1 MADNSVNFSIKIK
14 DEASAALK
22 KVSVSV
28 DGVGKVAKRVTEEVN
43 KVQNSIVNWSQASQ
57 AADML
62 GQSVQQL
69 FGTCKDLTDAYQV
82 QLVAE
87 TQLQTVMKQRM
98 SATDE
103 EIQSIK
109 ELASAQQALGVI
121 GDEVQLSGTQQMAT
135 FLNEK
140 TSLDALIPAMNNLL
154 AQQKGLNATNQDAVG
169 IGNMM
174 GKAMQGQVDVLQR
187 VGVTFTD
194 AQKSVLQYGTESE
207 RAAMLAQVIRDNVG
221 EMNAE
226 LAKTDAGK
234 QKQLEN
240 TIGDLKEQLGAIVQ
254 PAMKAITALSQI
266 VIIVTGV
273 VKCTTAVKSLNLA
286 LASTMSVTRMMRSS
300 MLSLNA
306 IVTVSKAAF
315 TGATIGATTLKV
327 AIRGL
332 MISTGVGAAVAVL
345 TFALE
350 KLLGAADDTSGSVRD
365 LSSSEQILKQSTDA
379 YTTAASEA
387 KAGIDMELAALK
399 NLISGHGDESGK
411 VQELN
416 RKYGEF
422 LGYHKSAA
430 EWYDVLIRKSADYC
444 KAIGYEAQAKVLAS
458 QKAEKEMQLEV
469 VRQRKQALVDSGKAT
484 TTVKTMVTE
493 RLGSGGRQVKVKKQ
507 QVDTDEY
514 KELRLQEARLVIE
527 NHNLGKSFED
537 CMVKMQEGMSA
548 LKVESRT
555 TDMAAMNYEELG
567 KEIESTESKLKGL
580 APTETAEINR
590 LSEYNKQLKAR
601 KDALGKSLG
610 LGSGS
615 SKGGDTKT
623 DIIISSGS
631 LKVLEQ
637 QLNELKERQEKAP
650 IEKQLTFTSDI
661 VALEDQISEIKERL
675 KHANFEAR
683 YTLKP
688 VEMGGAATS
697 PIQDV
702 MKSSL
707 GKDGPLADFKIPK
720 MNIEKPLTDMEA
732 WNNALDTAR
741 QKNAATIESL
751 GAVGG
756 AMGALGN
763 AVGGAAGQWLEWGA
777 NCMQAIATAIP
788 QIMALTI
795 AKKGEA
801 TANAESAVT
810 GVASSVA
817 SIPWVGPVLAIAAVA
832 SLLAAFAG
840 IPKFANG
847 GLAYGPTLGLFGEYA
862 GASNNPEVVA
872 PLNKLKQLIQPVDGM
887 SGGRV
892 EFVIDGRTLKGIL
905 NKVDNFNSRTR

>member
-1 MADNSVNFSIKIK
+1 MADNSLNFSIKIK
-14 DEASAALK
+14 DEATAALK
-22 KVSVSV
+22 KISVSV
-28 DGVGKVAKRVTEEVN
+28 DGVSKVVKKVTEEAN
-43 KVQNSIVNWSQASQ
+43 RAQNSIVNWAQASQ

-62 GQSVQQL
+62 GQSVLQL
-69 FGTCKDLTDAYQV
+69 QNYCKDLTDAYQV

-87 TQLQTVMKQRM
+87 TQLQTVMRQRM

-121 GDEVQLSGTQQMAT
+121 GDEVQLSGAQQMAT

-240 TIGDLKEQLGAIVQ
+240 TLGDIKEQFGAMVQ
-254 PAMKAITALSQI
+254 PAMKALTALSQFVI
-266 VIIVTGV
+266 VVTGV

-315 TGATIGATTLKV
+315 TGAAIGATTLKV

-332 MISTGVGAAVAVL
+332 MISTGVGAAIAVL

-350 KLLGAADDTSGSVRD
+350 KLLGTADDTSGSVRD
-365 LSSSEQILKQSTDA
+365 LSSAEQSLKQATEA
-379 YTTAASEA
+379 YTSAASEA

-416 RKYGEF
+416 RKYGES

-430 EWYDVLIRKSADYC
+430 EWYDVLIRKSAEYC

-458 QKAEKEMQLEV
+458 QKAAKELELEAI
-469 VRQRKQALVDSGKAT
+469 RQQKQALIN
-484 TTVKTMVTE
+484 
-493 RLGSGGRQVKVKKQ
+493 SGGDKKEVKGVRSGPGTSSVVKYE
-507 QVDTDEY
+507 VNT
-514 KELRLQEARLVIE
+514 KEFDDLIAQERALESETGQLQEQF
-527 NHNLGKSFED
+527 NT
-537 CMVKMQEGMSA
+537 CMEKMQEGMSA
-548 LKVESRT
+548 LNVESAK
-555 TDMAAMNYEELG
+555 TDAVAMSYEELG

-590 LSEYNKQLKAR
+590 LTEYNKQLKVR
-601 KDALGKSLG
+601 KAALGKSLG
-610 LGSGS
+610 LGSGGG
-615 SKGGDTKT
+615 KGGDAKT
-623 DIIISSGS
+623 DITISSGS
-631 LKVLEQ
+631 LKALEQ
-637 QLNELKERQEKAP
+637 QLSELKERQEKAP
-650 IEKQLTFTSDI
+650 IEKQLTFTQDI

-675 KHANFEAR
+675 KHAKFEAR

-688 VEMGGAATS
+688 METESASGS
-697 PIQDV
+697 PIKQA
-702 MKSSL
+702 MRSSIDL
-707 GKDGPLADFKIPK
+707 TQTEGGLKDLKLETPK
-720 MNIEKPLTDMEA
+720 LDMEKPLEGMEA
-732 WNNALDTAR
+732 WNAALDKAR
-741 QKNAATIESL
+741 EKNAEAIGSM
-751 GAVGG
+751 G
-756 AMGALGN
+756 AMGSVMGSLGE
-763 AVGGAAGQWLEWGA
+763 VIGGQAGAWMDWAGNLLG
-777 NCMQAIATAIP
+777 AIAQALP
-788 QIMALTI
+788 QLAAL
-795 AKKGEA
+795 A
-801 TANAESAVT
+801 TANTATAAT
-810 GVASSVA
+810 GAASSVA
-817 SIPWVGPVLAIAAVA
+817 SIPFVGPIMAIAAVA
-832 SLLAAFAG
+832 SVLAALTSL
-840 IPKFANG
+840 PKFANG
-847 GLAYGPTLGLFGEYA
+847 GIAYGPTLGLFGEYA

-872 PLNKLKQLIQPVDGM
+872 PLNRLRQLIQPADLGGM
-887 SGGRV
+887 SGNVR
-892 EFVIDGRTLKGIL
+892 FRIDGRALTGVLEREMNL
-905 NKVDNFNSRTR
+905 TRRS

>member
-1 MADNSVNFSIKIK
+1 MADNSLNFSIKIK
-14 DEASAALK
+14 DEATAALK

-28 DGVGKVAKRVTEEVN
+28 DEVGKVAKRVTEEVN

-69 FGTCKDLTDAYQV
+69 FGVCKDLTDAYQV

-121 GDEVQLSGTQQMAT
+121 GDEVQLSGAQQMAT

-273 VKCTTAVKSLNLA
+273 VKCTTAIKSLNLA
-286 LASTMSVTRMMRSS
+286 LASTMSVTRIVRSS
-300 MLSLNA
+300 MLSLSA
-306 IVTVSKAAF
+306 IVTVCKSAFMGAAV
-315 TGATIGATTLKV
+315 GATTLKV

-332 MISTGVGAAVAVL
+332 MISTGVGAAIAVL

-350 KLLGAADDTSGSVRD
+350 KLLGAADSTSGSVYD
-365 LSSSEQILKQSTDA
+365 LSSAEQSLKQATEA
-379 YTTAASEA
+379 YTSSASDA

-399 NLISGHGDESGK
+399 KLISGHGDESGK

-416 RKYGEF
+416 GKYGEA

-458 QKAEKEMQLEV
+458 QKAEKEIQLEA
-469 VRQRKQALVDSGKAT
+469 VRKQKQALIDSGGDKT
-484 TTVKTMVTE
+484 EVKGVRSGPGTSSVVKYEVNTKEFDGLIAQE
-493 RLGSGGRQVKVKKQ
+493 RALESETGQ
-507 QVDTDEY
+507 
-514 KELRLQEARLVIE
+514 LQEQ
-527 NHNLGKSFED
+527 FD
-537 CMVKMQEGMSA
+537 TCMEKMQEGLSA
-548 LKVESRT
+548 LNVEGVK
-555 TDMAAMNYEELG
+555 TDVVAMNYTELG
-567 KEIESTESKLKGL
+567 KEIESTENKLKSL
-580 APTETAEINR
+580 APTEIAEINR
-590 LSEYNKQLKAR
+590 LTEYNKQLKAR
-601 KDALGKSLG
+601 RKVMGKSLG
-610 LGSGS
+610 LGDGG
-615 SKGGDTKT
+615 KGGEDKT
-623 DIIISSGS
+623 DIAISSGS
-631 LKVLEQ
+631 LKALEQ
-637 QLNELKERQEKAP
+637 QLSELKERQEKAP

-675 KHANFEAR
+675 KHAKFEVK

-688 VEMGGAATS
+688 VQEGIPNAS
-697 PIQDV
+697 PIKDV

-720 MNIEKPLTDMEA
+720 MDIEKPLSDMET

-751 GAVGG
+751 GAMGG
-756 AMGALGN
+756 AMGSLGN

-795 AKKGEA
+795 TKKGEA

-817 SIPWVGPVLAIAAVA
+817 SIPWVGPVLAVAAVA

-872 PLNKLKQLIQPVDGM
+872 PLNKLKQLIQPSDGM
-887 SGGRV
+887 GSGRV
-892 EFVIDGRTLKGIL
+892 EFVIDGRALKGIL
-905 NKVDNFNSRTR
+905 NKVDNFNNRTR

>member
-1 MADNSVNFSIKIK
+1 MADNYLDFSIRMK
-14 DEASAALK
+14 DEASEVIK
-22 KVSVSV
+22 TV
-28 DGVGKVAKRVTEEVN
+28 GVNIEHLQKGVQQVTEEVTRT
-43 KVQNSIVNWSQASQ
+43 QRSIVDWAQAAQ
-57 AADML
+57 AADLL

-69 FGTCKDLTDAYQV
+69 FGVCKDLTDAYQV
-82 QLVAE
+82 QLIAE
-87 TQLQTVMKQRM
+87 TQLQTVMRQRM
-98 SATDE
+98 SATAE

-109 ELASAQQALGVI
+109 DLASAQQELGVI
-121 GDEVQLSGTQQMAT
+121 GDEVQLSGAQQMAT

-140 TSLDALIPAMNNLL
+140 TSLDSLIPAMNNLL

-194 AQKSVLQYGTESE
+194 AQKNVLQYGEESE

-226 LAKTDAGK
+226 LARTDAGK

-240 TIGDLKEQLGAIVQ
+240 TLGDVKEKMGALVQ
-254 PAMKAITALSQI
+254 GAMPFLTLAAYS
-266 VIIVTGV
+266 
-273 VKCTTAVKSLNLA
+273 TTAATGALRLYSSIRSVTAALQGTSVAASLAAIHTRVQATATKLLA
-286 LASTMSVTRMMRSS
+286 LANGTATASTIALRI
-300 MLSLNA
+300 A
-306 IVTVSKAAF
+306 TVALY
-315 TGATIGATTLKV
+315 ATITGGLYLAVQGLISLFSSYSSTAEDTFGKQDLLK
-327 AIRGL
+327 
-332 MISTGVGAAVAVL
+332 
-345 TFALE
+345 E
-350 KLLGAADDTSGSVRD
+350 
-365 LSSSEQILKQSTDA
+365 STDA
-379 YTTAASEA
+379 YKNATSQLKGEL
-387 KAGIDMELAALK
+387 DMEISSLA
-399 NLISGHGDESGK
+399 NLIKSHGNESGK

-416 RKYGEF
+416 RKYGES

-458 QKAEKEMQLEV
+458 QKAEKELQLEA
-469 VRQRKQALVDSGKAT
+469 VRQQKQALIDSGGDKT
-484 TTVKTMVTE
+484 EVKGVRSGPGTSSVVKYKVNTKEFDDLIAQE
-493 RLGSGGRQVKVKKQ
+493 RALESETGQLQKQ
-507 QVDTDEY
+507 FNT
-514 KELRLQEARLVIE
+514 
-527 NHNLGKSFED
+527 
-537 CMVKMQEGMSA
+537 CMEKMQEGMSA
-548 LKVESRT
+548 LNVESAK
-555 TDMAAMNYEELG
+555 TDVVAMSYEELG

-623 DIIISSGS
+623 DITISSGS
-631 LKVLEQ
+631 LKALEQ

-688 VEMGGAATS
+688 VETEGAATS
-697 PIQDV
+697 PIQNA
-702 MKSSL
+702 MKSSI
-707 GKDGPLADFKIPK
+707 GKGGAMDGFKIPK
-720 MNIEKPLTDMEA
+720 MDMNKPLSDMEA

-763 AVGGAAGQWLEWGA
+763 AVGGAAGQWLEWAG
-777 NCMQAIATAIP
+777 NLMGAIAQALP
-788 QIMALTI
+788 QLAAL
-795 AKKGEA
+795 A
-801 TANAESAVT
+801 TANTATAAT
-810 GVASSVA
+810 GAASSVA
-817 SIPWVGPVLAIAAVA
+817 SIPWIGPVLAVAAVA
-832 SLLAAFAG
+832 SVLGALANL
-840 IPKFANG
+840 PKFADG

-872 PLNKLKQLIQPVDGM
+872 PLNKLRQLIQPAGDGIGM
-887 SGGRV
+887 EGRV
-892 EFVIDGRTLKGIL
+892 RFKIDGRALVGVLEKEDSLKRR
-905 NKVDNFNSRTR
+905 S